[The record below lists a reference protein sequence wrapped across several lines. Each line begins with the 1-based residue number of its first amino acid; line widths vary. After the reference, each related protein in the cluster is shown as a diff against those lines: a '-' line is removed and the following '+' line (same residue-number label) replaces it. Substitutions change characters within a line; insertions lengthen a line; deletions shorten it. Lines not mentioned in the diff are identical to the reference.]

1 MTPVN
6 SDFDEMLRRALHA
19 EADFLEPAEGGLD
32 RIRQRTHAPWLV
44 RQTSLMLTECADL
57 ARLIVIRLEP
67 GFTSARATIA
77 ARGGMWE
84 AFVALLSSVV
94 SVLADLILPS
104 RRRGPARQGEPSTR
118 TRPGRSPHAK
128 TRSGSGLGWLRP
140 ALAVAGAVVI
150 VVAGVFGLAQVRD
163 NLVLELFP
171 SSNPASSTGTGGSST
186 GHQTPTLTGQT
197 PTGIVPP
204 ATGPSD
210 SAKPSP
216 KATCSSSPSKQQAT
230 ATPTPSVSTSPTPT
244 VSSTPTITP
253 TPTVTPT
260 PTDTTGG
267 SQTSAYTTGAP
278 GIQTVA
284 NVTYAA
290 TQCGSASPHN
300 TASSS

>member
-1 MTPVN
+1 VN
-6 SDFDEMLRRALHA
+6 RDFDEMLRRALHA

-77 ARGGMWE
+77 ARGGMWA

-94 SVLADLILPS
+94 SVLADLVSPS
-104 RRRGPARQGEPSTR
+104 RRRGPARQGELSTSSG
-118 TRPGRSPHAK
+118 PGRSSHAK
-128 TRSGSGLGWLRP
+128 ARSSSSLGWLRP

-171 SSNPASSTGTGGSST
+171 SSNPASSAGTGGSST
-186 GHQTPTLTGQT
+186 GHQVPTMTGGQT
-197 PTGIVPP
+197 PAGIVPP
-204 ATGPSD
+204 ASGPSD

-216 KATCSSSPSKQQAT
+216 KATCSSSPSKQQVSP
-230 ATPTPSVSTSPTPT
+230 TPTPTTSSPTPT
-244 VSSTPTITP
+244 VSSTPTTTP

-267 SQTSAYTTGAP
+267 AQTSAYATGTS

-284 NVTYAA
+284 NVAYAA
-290 TQCGSASPHN
+290 PCESASPHN